1 MIEREKLIAL
11 EKRYIELATKAAMH
25 ELAEIKR
32 RDGSVSDQ
40 QISDRLSEIKEHE
53 RELIYLE
60 ELEKVEKDMHLED
73 AYAELDKE
81 YAELEKR
88 RKKVDAME
96 REVELKTQQYLKD
109 KAKFEKEVK
118 LFEEI
123 KRTIADLDKV
133 LEREIHFLPALIPEP
148 PAEYCFD
155 DSDIDMRFLRPGAF
169 EVMVKMTDDCYM
181 VCYFLMQDGYVH
193 VACMWGDILDFV
205 WRGFEEPSVVN
216 PFYEVKPEFRRKYPR
231 IASLF
236 GQKEDHY
243 GIPLPKPY
251 ITTIGFCGQPKT
263 WCLSI
268 KLAGISEEQFNDWDC
283 GFLTED
289 PFAVGIVNDLRHAC
303 ADIFAEI
310 ERSDAKKYKEQM
322 HNYFGVENLNRYK
335 LVKIDIEE

>member
-1 MIEREKLIAL
+1 
-11 EKRYIELATKAAMH
+11 
-25 ELAEIKR
+25 
-32 RDGSVSDQ
+32 
-40 QISDRLSEIKEHE
+40 
-53 RELIYLE
+53 
-60 ELEKVEKDMHLED
+60 
-73 AYAELDKE
+73 
-81 YAELEKR
+81 
-88 RKKVDAME
+88 
-96 REVELKTQQYLKD
+96 
-109 KAKFEKEVK
+109 
-118 LFEEI
+118 
-123 KRTIADLDKV
+123 
-133 LEREIHFLPALIPEP
+133 
-148 PAEYCFD
+148 
-155 DSDIDMRFLRPGAF
+155 
-169 EVMVKMTDDCYM
+169 MVKMTDDCYM

-205 WRGFEEPSVVN
+205 WRGFEEPSVAN
-216 PFYEVKPEFRRKYPR
+216 PFYEVKPAFRRKYPR

-236 GQKEDHY
+236 GQKEDRY

-289 PFAVGIVNDLRHAC
+289 PFAMSIVNDIRLAC

-335 LVKIDIEE
+335 LVKIDVEE

>member
-1 MIEREKLIAL
+1 MI
-11 EKRYIELATKAAMH
+11 
-25 ELAEIKR
+25 
-32 RDGSVSDQ
+32 
-40 QISDRLSEIKEHE
+40 
-53 RELIYLE
+53 
-60 ELEKVEKDMHLED
+60 
-73 AYAELDKE
+73 
-81 YAELEKR
+81 
-88 RKKVDAME
+88 
-96 REVELKTQQYLKD
+96 
-109 KAKFEKEVK
+109 
-118 LFEEI
+118 
-123 KRTIADLDKV
+123 
-133 LEREIHFLPALIPEP
+133 EREIHFLPALTPEP

-216 PFYEVKPEFRRKYPR
+216 PFYEVKPAFRRKYPR

-263 WCLSI
+263 GCLSI

-322 HNYFGVENLNRYK
+322 HNYFEVENLNRYK
-335 LVKIDIEE
+335 LVKIDVEE